1 MNKIAIEIAVIFLL
15 LLLNGLLAMA
25 EIAIVSARKLRLQQ
39 MAEEG
44 QLSAQAALMLAAAP
58 NQFLATVQIGITLV
72 GILAGAFG
80 GATIADEIADLLE
93 QIPFLAPYANT
104 IGIALVVLV
113 ISYFSLVLGELV
125 PKRLGLNNPE
135 AIAVRVA
142 WPMQLLSRL
151 AAPLVRLL
159 SASTDLVLRLLG
171 ARPSLDPPITEEELK
186 GLLEQGAQS
195 GIIEAS
201 EQDMIEGVLRLDERS
216 IGALMIPRTQIVAFD
231 IEDSLDDIRPKIADT
246 RYSRFPVVQDNLDNV
261 LGFMYAKD
269 LLNQTLAGKPFDLR
283 ALLRPPLFVP
293 ESMSALRVLDIL
305 KQSRSNIALV
315 ADEYGGVEGLV
326 THNDIL
332 EMIAGAIPT
341 GDLSAEPQAVRR
353 EDGTWLLDGLLPID
367 DLKELLAIE
376 RLPDEERSRYYT
388 VGGFVMNQAG
398 SIPTAGY
405 SFVWNDLYFEVMD
418 MDGLRV
424 DKVLVALA
432 PPNHNNAEG
441 ARTP

>member
-44 QLSAQAALMLAAAP
+44 HASARKALELATDP

-80 GATIADEIADLLE
+80 GATIADEIAALLE
-93 QIPFLAPYANT
+93 QIPGLAPYADT

-125 PKRLGLNNPE
+125 PKRLGLNRPE
-135 AIAVRVA
+135 VIALRVA
-142 WPMQLLSRL
+142 LPMQALSRL

-159 SASTDLVLRLLG
+159 SVSTDLVLRLLG
-171 ARPSLDPPITEEELK
+171 VRPSLDPPITEEELR

-201 EQDMIEGVLRLDERS
+201 EQDMIEGVLRLGERN
-216 IGALMIPRTQIVAFD
+216 IGALMIPRTQIVAFHID
-231 IEDSLDDIRPKIADT
+231 DSLDDIRTQIAET

-261 LGFMYAKD
+261 LGFLYAKD
-269 LLNQTLAGKPFDLR
+269 LLNQTLAGEPFSLR
-283 ALLRPPLFVP
+283 ELLRPPLFVP

-305 KQSRSNIALV
+305 KQTHSNIALV

-326 THNDIL
+326 TLDDIL
-332 EMIAGAIPT
+332 EMIAGAIPG
-341 GDLSAEPQAVRR
+341 GDFPSESQAVQR
-353 EDGTWLLDGLLPID
+353 DDDTWLLDGLLSID
-367 DLKELLAIE
+367 DLKALFDIE

-388 VGGFVMNQAG
+388 VGGFVITQAG
-398 SIPTAGY
+398 SIPSAGY

-424 DKVLVALA
+424 DKVLVAPA
-432 PPNHNNAEG
+432 GHNSRKEDVNV
-441 ARTP
+441 